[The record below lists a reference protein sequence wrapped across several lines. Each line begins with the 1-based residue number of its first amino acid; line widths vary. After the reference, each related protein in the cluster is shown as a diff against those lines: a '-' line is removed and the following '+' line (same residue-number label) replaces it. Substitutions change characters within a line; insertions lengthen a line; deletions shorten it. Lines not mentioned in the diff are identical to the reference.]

1 MFTLSVPTPRP
12 RGEPSVT
19 CLFYPRES
27 RGALGSRALSHD
39 SIFIPESGQDPTR
52 PVRVF
57 SQENVCDRIKAL
69 QVNLPLALTPGVYV
83 GYGWGSP
90 PVISAGLA
98 WCLFSSKC
106 THVTALPRLAQFVT
120 AGPCHLLSDSH
131 SSSQ

>member
-1 MFTLSVPTPRP
+1 MQPKAYCGCAIRP
-12 RGEPSVT
+12 QASGWGEHRVSQ

-69 QVNLPLALTPGVYV
+69 QVNFSLAVTMGMYV
-83 GYGWGSP
+83 
-90 PVISAGLA
+90 
-98 WCLFSSKC
+98 K
-106 THVTALPRLAQFVT
+106 
-120 AGPCHLLSDSH
+120 
-131 SSSQ
+131 

>member
-1 MFTLSVPTPRP
+1 MEENRVSQ
-12 RGEPSVT
+12 

-69 QVNLPLALTPGVYV
+69 QVKFSLAVTLGVYV
-83 GYGWGSP
+83 KDVSISFKI
-90 PVISAGLA
+90 ISA
-98 WCLFSSKC
+98 WFI
-106 THVTALPRLAQFVT
+106 
-120 AGPCHLLSDSH
+120 
-131 SSSQ
+131 